1 MSQKIG
7 GIIVIL
13 ILFIGWNI
21 VTSNAKDDVP
31 SELLVD
37 GETQMEKKVIKSE
50 EEWKK
55 LLTPEQ
61 YCVLRR
67 SGTERAFT
75 GKYDDFYEEGIY
87 VCGACGIPLFSSE
100 TKYDHGTGWPSFT
113 AAIDESNVEYRADH
127 SLLMKRTEVRC
138 GVCGS
143 HLGHVFDDGPP
154 PTNKHFCINSVAL
167 DFRSKDSGFESTTA
181 PTSQEHNQE
190 KKAISET
197 ATFAAGC
204 FWGVEH
210 KFGQLKG
217 VLSTTVGYTGGEVK
231 NPSYRQV
238 CSDNTGHAEAI
249 HILYDPEEIT
259 YEKLVAFF
267 FKIHDPTQLNRQGL
281 DVGSQYRSAIFY
293 HDETQKN
300 TALKIIEELNTSGR
314 YKKPIVTQVVPYSE
328 FYKAEEYHQ
337 KYYEKMRKKD

>member
-13 ILFIGWNI
+13 LLFIGWNI
-21 VTSNAKDDVP
+21 VTSNARDNVS
-31 SELLVD
+31 SELLPD
-37 GETQMEKKVIKSE
+37 GEIKMVKKVIKSE
-50 EEWKK
+50 EEWKEI
-55 LLTPEQ
+55 LTPEQ
-61 YCVLRR
+61 YRVLRK

-75 GKYDDFYEEGIY
+75 GQYNDFYEEGVYI
-87 VCGACGIPLFSSE
+87 CAACSTPLFSSG

-113 AAIDESNVEYRADH
+113 AVLEEYNVEYRADY

-143 HLGHVFDDGPP
+143 HLGHVFDDGPS
-154 PTNKHFCINSVAL
+154 PTHKHFCINSVAL
-167 DFRSKDSGFESTTA
+167 DFTSKDTGSTVSSTD
-181 PTSQEHNQE
+181 QEHNE
-190 KKAISET
+190 ENKIVTET

-217 VLSTTVGYTGGEVK
+217 VFSTTVGYSGGEVK
-231 NPSYRQV
+231 NPSYKQV
-238 CSDNTGHAEAI
+238 CSNDTGHAEAV
-249 HILYDPEEIT
+249 HIIYDPAEIT
-259 YEKLVAFF
+259 YEDLVAFF
-267 FKIHDPTQLNRQGL
+267 FKIHDATQLNRQGL

-293 HDETQKN
+293 HDDTQKK
-300 TALKIIEELNTSGR
+300 TALKVIEDLNTSGR
-314 YKKPIVTQVVPYSE
+314 YKKPITTQVVPYSE

-337 KYYEKMRKKD
+337 KYYDKLRKKE

>member
-1 MSQKIG
+1 VSQKIG

-13 ILFIGWNI
+13 VLFIGWSI
-21 VTSNAKDDVP
+21 VRSNARNNTP
-31 SELLVD
+31 TELLLD
-37 GETQMEKKVIKSE
+37 GETKMVKKIIKTE
-50 EEWKK
+50 DEWKEI
-55 LLTPEQ
+55 LTPEQ
-61 YCVLRR
+61 YCVLRK

-75 GKYDDFYEEGIY
+75 GKYDNFYEEGIY
-87 VCGACGIPLFSSE
+87 ACGACGTPLFGSE

-113 AAIDESNVEYRADH
+113 AAIDDSRIEYRADY

-167 DFRSKDSGFESTTA
+167 DFASKDSVSPSGTMSTSPET
-181 PTSQEHNQE
+181 NQG
-190 KKAISET
+190 KKVVSET

-217 VLSTTVGYTGGEVK
+217 VLSTNVGYTGGDVK
-231 NPSYRQV
+231 NPTYRQV
-238 CSDNTGHAEAI
+238 CSDRTGHAEAI
-249 HILYDPEEIT
+249 HIIYDPEDIS
-259 YEKLVAFF
+259 YEDLVTFF

-293 HDETQKN
+293 HDEVQKK
-300 TALKIIEELNTSGR
+300 TALKVIEDLNRSGR
-314 YKKPIVTQVVPYSE
+314 FKKPIATQVVPYSE

-337 KYYEKMRKKD
+337 KYYEKMRKKY

>member
-21 VTSNAKDDVP
+21 LTSNAGDENP
-31 SELLVD
+31 SELLLD
-37 GETQMEKKVIKSE
+37 GETKMPKKVIKTE
-50 EEWKK
+50 EEWKEI
-55 LLTPEQ
+55 LTPEQ
-61 YCVLRR
+61 YRVLRK

-75 GKYDDFYEEGIY
+75 GKFNDFNEKGIY
-87 VCGACGIPLFSSE
+87 TCGACGTPLFSSE

-113 AAIDESNVEYRADH
+113 AALDESNVEYKADY
-127 SLLMKRTEVRC
+127 SLLLKRTEVRC

-143 HLGHVFDDGPP
+143 HLGHVFDDGPS
-154 PTNKHFCINSVAL
+154 PTHKHFCINSVAMNFTSN
-167 DFRSKDSGFESTTA
+167 DSVSKSITT
-181 PTSQEHNQE
+181 PTSQEHHQ
-190 KKAISET
+190 KKKTVSET

-231 NPSYRQV
+231 NPSYKQV
-238 CSDNTGHAEAI
+238 CSDETGHAEAV
-249 HILYDPEEIT
+249 HIIFDPDEIAYEE
-259 YEKLVAFF
+259 LVTFF
-267 FKIHDPTQLNRQGL
+267 FKIHDPTQLNRQGF

-293 HDETQKN
+293 HDDMQKK
-300 TALKIIEELNTSGR
+300 TALKVIEELNTSGR
-314 YKKPIVTQVVPYSE
+314 LKNPITTQVVSYSE
-328 FYKAEEYHQ
+328 FYKAEEHHQ
-337 KYYEKMRKKD
+337 KYYEKMKKK

>member
-21 VTSNAKDDVP
+21 VTSNARDNF
-31 SELLVD
+31 STELLLD
-37 GETQMEKKVIKSE
+37 GDTKMANKIIKSE

-55 LLTPEQ
+55 ILTPEQ
-61 YCVLRR
+61 YRVLRK

-75 GKYDDFYEEGIY
+75 GKYDNFYEEGIY
-87 VCGACGIPLFSSE
+87 TCAACGTPLFGSD
-100 TKYDHGTGWPSFT
+100 TKYDHGTGWPSF
-113 AAIDESNVEYRADH
+113 AATLEENNVEYRADY

-143 HLGHVFDDGPP
+143 HLGHVFDDGPT
-154 PTNKHFCINSVAL
+154 PTHQHFCINSVAL
-167 DFRSKDSGFESTTA
+167 DFTPKDAESTSKVSSA
-181 PTSQEHNQE
+181 SQEHNQE
-190 KKAISET
+190 KKTVSET

-210 KFGQLKG
+210 KFSQLKG
-217 VLSTTVGYTGGEVK
+217 ILSITVGYSGGEVK
-231 NPSYRQV
+231 NPTYKQV
-238 CSDNTGHAEAI
+238 CSDETGHAEAVHVI
-249 HILYDPEEIT
+249 YDPAEIT
-259 YEKLVAFF
+259 YEELVTFF
-267 FKIHDPTQLNRQGL
+267 FKIHDPTQLNRQGF

-293 HDETQKN
+293 HDETQKK
-300 TALKIIEELNTSGR
+300 TALDVIEDLNTSGR
-314 YKKPIVTQVVPYSE
+314 YNNPITTQVVPYSE

-337 KYYEKMRKKD
+337 KYYEKLRKKY

>member
-21 VTSNAKDDVP
+21 VTSNAKDNVP
-31 SELLVD
+31 SELLLD
-37 GETQMEKKVIKSE
+37 GETKMVKKVIKSE

-55 LLTPEQ
+55 LLTPDQ
-61 YCVLRR
+61 YRVLRK

-75 GKYDDFYEEGIY
+75 GKYDNFYEEGIY
-87 VCGACGIPLFSSE
+87 TCAACGTPLFGSK

-113 AAIDESNVEYRADH
+113 AALEENNVEYRADY

-143 HLGHVFDDGPP
+143 HLGHVFDDGPTP
-154 PTNKHFCINSVAL
+154 DHKHFCINSVAL
-167 DFRSKDSGFESTTA
+167 DFTSKDAESA
-181 PTSQEHNQE
+181 LMASHAAKENSQE
-190 KKAISET
+190 KKTESET

-204 FWGVEH
+204 FWGVEN

-217 VLSTTVGYTGGEVK
+217 VLSTAVGYTGGEVK
-231 NPSYRQV
+231 NPTYKQV
-238 CSDNTGHAEAI
+238 CSDETGHAEAV
-249 HILYDPEEIT
+249 HIIYDPTEIT
-259 YEKLVAFF
+259 YEELVAFF
-267 FKIHDPTQLNRQGL
+267 FKMHDPTQLNRQGP

-293 HDETQKN
+293 HDETQKK
-300 TALKIIEELNTSGR
+300 TALKVIEALNTSGR
-314 YKKPIVTQVVPYSE
+314 NKKPIATQVVPYSE

-337 KYYEKMRKKD
+337 KYHEKLRKKY

>member
-13 ILFIGWNI
+13 LLFIGWNI
-21 VTSNAKDDVP
+21 VTSNARDNVP
-31 SELLVD
+31 SELLLD
-37 GETQMEKKVIKSE
+37 GETKMIKKVIRSE
-50 EEWKK
+50 EEWKEI
-55 LLTPEQ
+55 LTPEQ
-61 YCVLRR
+61 YRVLRK

-75 GKYDDFYEEGIY
+75 GQYNDFYEEGVYI
-87 VCGACGIPLFSSE
+87 CAACSTPLFSSG

-113 AAIDESNVEYRADH
+113 AVLEEYNVEYRADY

-143 HLGHVFDDGPP
+143 HLGHVFDDGPS
-154 PTNKHFCINSVAL
+154 PTHKHFCINSVAL
-167 DFRSKDSGFESTTA
+167 DFTSKDTGSTVSSTD
-181 PTSQEHNQE
+181 QEHNE
-190 KKAISET
+190 ENKIVTET

-217 VLSTTVGYTGGEVK
+217 VLSTTVGYSGGEVK
-231 NPSYRQV
+231 NPSYKQV
-238 CSDNTGHAEAI
+238 CSNETGHAEAV
-249 HILYDPEEIT
+249 HIIYDPAEIT
-259 YEKLVAFF
+259 YEDLVAFF
-267 FKIHDPTQLNRQGL
+267 FKIHDATQLNRQGL

-293 HDETQKN
+293 HDDTQKK
-300 TALKIIEELNTSGR
+300 TALKVIEDLNTSGL
-314 YKKPIVTQVVPYSE
+314 YKKPIRTQVVPYSE

-337 KYYEKMRKKD
+337 KYYDKLRKK

>member
-31 SELLVD
+31 SELLQD
-37 GETQMEKKVIKSE
+37 GETRMVKKVIKSE

-55 LLTPEQ
+55 LLTPQQ
-61 YCVLRR
+61 YRVLRK
-67 SGTERAFT
+67 SGTEQAFT
-75 GKYDDFYEEGIY
+75 GKYNDFYEEGIY
-87 VCGACGIPLFSSE
+87 VCGACGTPLFSSA

-113 AAIDESNVEYRADH
+113 AALDESHVEYRADY

-143 HLGHVFDDGPP
+143 HLGHVFDDGPL
-154 PTNKHFCINSVAL
+154 PTKKHFCINSVAL
-167 DFRSKDSGFESTTA
+167 DFAPKDSLSASTV
-181 PTSQEHNQE
+181 SSDSNDSNQE
-190 KKAISET
+190 KRPVSET

-217 VLSTTVGYTGGEVK
+217 VLSTTVGYTGGEAK
-231 NPSYRQV
+231 NPTYKQV
-238 CSDNTGHAEAI
+238 CSDQTGHAEAI
-249 HILYDPEEIT
+249 HIIYDPVEIT
-259 YEKLVAFF
+259 YEELVDFF
-267 FKIHDPTQLNRQGL
+267 FKIHDPTQVNRQGL

-293 HDETQKN
+293 HDEAQKN
-300 TALKIIEELNTSGR
+300 AALKIIEDLNTSGR
-314 YKKPIVTQVVPYSE
+314 YKKTIATQVVPYSE
-328 FYKAEEYHQ
+328 FYKAEDYHQ

>member
-13 ILFIGWNI
+13 LLFIGWNI
-21 VTSNAKDDVP
+21 VTSNARDNVP
-31 SELLVD
+31 SELLLD
-37 GETQMEKKVIKSE
+37 GETKMIKKVIRSE
-50 EEWKK
+50 EEWRKI
-55 LLTPEQ
+55 LTPEQ
-61 YCVLRR
+61 YRVLRK
-67 SGTERAFT
+67 SGTERAFS
-75 GKYDDFYEEGIY
+75 GQYNDFYEKGVYI
-87 VCGACGIPLFSSE
+87 CAACSTPLFSSS

-113 AAIDESNVEYRADH
+113 ASLEENNVEYRADY

-143 HLGHVFDDGPP
+143 HLGHVFDDGPS
-154 PTNKHFCINSVAL
+154 PTHKHFCINSVAL
-167 DFRSKDSGFESTTA
+167 DFTTKDAESTSTV
-181 PTSQEHNQE
+181 SSEGQKYNQE
-190 KKAISET
+190 KKTESET

-217 VLSTTVGYTGGEVK
+217 VLSTAVGYSGGEVK
-231 NPSYRQV
+231 NPSYKQV
-238 CSDNTGHAEAI
+238 CSDETGHAEAV
-249 HILYDPEEIT
+249 HIIYDPAEIT
-259 YEKLVAFF
+259 YEELVAFF

-293 HDETQKN
+293 HDEAQKK
-300 TALKIIEELNTSGR
+300 TAIKVIEDLNTSGR
-314 YKKPIVTQVVPYSE
+314 YKKSISTQVVSYSE

-337 KYYEKMRKKD
+337 KYYEKLRKKY

>member
-1 MSQKIG
+1 MSQKMG

-21 VTSNAKDDVP
+21 VTSNARDNG
-31 SELLVD
+31 STELLLD
-37 GETQMEKKVIKSE
+37 GETKMVNKIIKSE

-55 LLTPEQ
+55 ILKPEQ
-61 YCVLRR
+61 YRVLRK

-75 GKYDDFYEEGIY
+75 GKYNDFYEEGIY
-87 VCGACGIPLFSSE
+87 TCAGCGTPLFSSS

-113 AAIDESNVEYRADH
+113 AAFEENNVEYRADY

-138 GVCGS
+138 AVCDS

-154 PTNKHFCINSVAL
+154 PTHQHFCINSAAL
-167 DFRSKDSGFESTTA
+167 NFTSKDTGSALTTSSTG
-181 PTSQEHNQE
+181 QEQNQAN
-190 KKAISET
+190 KNLSAT

-217 VLSTTVGYTGGEVK
+217 VLSTTVGYSGGEVK
-231 NPSYRQV
+231 NPTYKQV
-238 CSDNTGHAEAI
+238 CSDETGHAEAVHVI
-249 HILYDPEEIT
+249 YDPAEIT
-259 YEKLVAFF
+259 YGELVAFF
-267 FKIHDPTQLNRQGL
+267 FKLHDPTQLNRQGL

-293 HDETQKN
+293 HDETQKK
-300 TALKIIEELNTSGR
+300 TALKVIEELNTSGR
-314 YKKPIVTQVVPYSE
+314 YKKPIMTQVVPYSE

-337 KYYEKMRKKD
+337 KYYEKLRKKY

>member
-21 VTSNAKDDVP
+21 VTSNARDNVP
-31 SELLVD
+31 SELILD
-37 GETQMEKKVIKSE
+37 GETKMVKKIIRSE

-55 LLTPEQ
+55 RLTPEQ
-61 YCVLRR
+61 YRVLRK

-75 GKYDDFYEEGIY
+75 GKYNDFYEEGIY
-87 VCGACGIPLFSSE
+87 TCAACGTPLFCSD

-113 AAIDESNVEYRADH
+113 ATFEENNVEYRADY

-138 GVCGS
+138 SVCGS
-143 HLGHVFDDGPP
+143 HLGHVFDDGPS
-154 PTNKHFCINSVAL
+154 PTHKHFCINSVAL
-167 DFRSKDSGFESTTA
+167 DFTSKDTVSTSTV
-181 PTSQEHNQE
+181 SSIGQEYVQE
-190 KKAISET
+190 KKTVSEP

-204 FWGVEH
+204 FWSVEY

-217 VLSTTVGYTGGEVK
+217 VLSTAAGYSGGEVK
-231 NPSYRQV
+231 NPTYKQV
-238 CSDNTGHAEAI
+238 CSDETGHAEAV
-249 HILYDPEEIT
+249 HITYDPAEIT
-259 YEKLVAFF
+259 FEELLAFF

-293 HDETQKN
+293 HDDTQKKA
-300 TALKIIEELNTSGR
+300 ALKVIEDLNTSGR
-314 YKKPIVTQVVPYSE
+314 YKKPITTQVVPYSE

-337 KYYEKMRKKD
+337 KYHEKLRKKY

>member
-21 VTSNAKDDVP
+21 VTSNARDDVP
-31 SELLVD
+31 SELLMD
-37 GETQMEKKVIKSE
+37 GETSMVKKITKSE

-55 LLTPEQ
+55 SLTPEQ
-61 YCVLRR
+61 YRVLRK

-75 GKYDDFYEEGIY
+75 GKYNDFYEEGIY
-87 VCGACGIPLFSSE
+87 VCGACGTPLFSST

-113 AAIDESNVEYRADH
+113 AALDESNVEYRADY

-143 HLGHVFDDGPP
+143 HLGHVFGDGPP
-154 PTNKHFCINSVAL
+154 PTNQHFCINSVAL
-167 DFRSKDSGFESTTA
+167 DFAPKDSLS
-181 PTSQEHNQE
+181 PSMVSPDRPDPNPE
-190 KKAISET
+190 KKPVSET

-204 FWGVEH
+204 FWGVEY

-217 VLSTTVGYTGGEVK
+217 VLSTTVGFTGGETK
-231 NPSYRQV
+231 NPTYKQV
-238 CSDNTGHAEAI
+238 CSDQTGHAEAI
-249 HILYDPEEIT
+249 HIFYDPEKIN
-259 YEKLVAFF
+259 YEELVVFF
-267 FKIHDPTQLNRQGL
+267 FKIHDPTQINRQGP

-293 HDETQKN
+293 HDETQKS
-300 TALKIIEELNTSGR
+300 TALKVIEELNASGR
-314 YKKPIVTQVVPYSE
+314 YKKSIATQVVPYSE
-328 FYKAEEYHQ
+328 FYKAEDYHQ

>member
-21 VTSNAKDDVP
+21 VTSNARDNVP
-31 SELLVD
+31 SELLLD
-37 GETQMEKKVIKSE
+37 GETKMVKKVMKSE
-50 EEWKK
+50 DEWKEI
-55 LLTPEQ
+55 LTPDQ
-61 YCVLRR
+61 YRVLRN

-75 GKYDDFYEEGIY
+75 GKYDNFFEEGIY
-87 VCGACGIPLFSSE
+87 TCAACGTPLFGSE

-113 AAIDESNVEYRADH
+113 AALEEHNVEYRADY

-167 DFRSKDSGFESTTA
+167 DFTSKDAESASMASHTDK
-181 PTSQEHNQE
+181 ENIKE
-190 KKAISET
+190 KKNVSET

-217 VLSTTVGYTGGEVK
+217 VLSTTVGFTGGEVK
-231 NPSYRQV
+231 NPTYKQV
-238 CSDNTGHAEAI
+238 CSDDTGHAEAV
-249 HILYDPEEIT
+249 HIIYNPEEIT
-259 YEKLVAFF
+259 YEELVAFF
-267 FKIHDPTQLNRQGL
+267 FKMHDPTQFNRQGP

-293 HDETQKN
+293 HDETQKK
-300 TALKIIEELNTSGR
+300 TALKVIEELNTSGR
-314 YKKPIVTQVVPYSE
+314 YKKPISTQVVSYSE

-337 KYYEKMRKKD
+337 KYYEKLRKKY

>member
-21 VTSNAKDDVP
+21 VTSNAKDNVP
-31 SELLVD
+31 SELLLD
-37 GETQMEKKVIKSE
+37 GETKMVKKVIKSE

-55 LLTPEQ
+55 LLTPDQ
-61 YCVLRR
+61 YRVLRK

-75 GKYDDFYEEGIY
+75 GKYDNFYEEGIY
-87 VCGACGIPLFSSE
+87 TCAACGTPLFGSK

-113 AAIDESNVEYRADH
+113 AALEENNVEYRADY

-143 HLGHVFDDGPP
+143 HLGHVFDDGPTP
-154 PTNKHFCINSVAL
+154 DHKHFCINSVAL
-167 DFRSKDSGFESTTA
+167 DFTSKDAESA
-181 PTSQEHNQE
+181 SMASHAVKENSQE
-190 KKAISET
+190 KKTVSET

-204 FWGVEH
+204 FWGVEN

-217 VLSTTVGYTGGEVK
+217 VLSTAVGYTGGEVK
-231 NPSYRQV
+231 NPTYKQV
-238 CSDNTGHAEAI
+238 CSDETGHAEAV
-249 HILYDPEEIT
+249 HIIYDPTEIT
-259 YEKLVAFF
+259 YEELVAFF
-267 FKIHDPTQLNRQGL
+267 FKMHDPTQLNRQGP

-293 HDETQKN
+293 HDETQKK
-300 TALKIIEELNTSGR
+300 TALKVIEALNTSGR
-314 YKKPIVTQVVPYSE
+314 NKKPIATQVVPYSE

-337 KYYEKMRKKD
+337 KYHEKLRKKY